1 MANASQVPDVTET
14 DLERSDLE
22 EAARELGI
30 DGFDDLED
38 QELFERIGVAL
49 GEIDLDE
56 LEDAAE
62 PVDEAADDASDEA
75 EDTASDV
82 ADDAAA
88 SVDDAEDEVEA
99 EDDEDEDDAE
109 AEEAEED
116 VEAEEAEEDVEAEE
130 DEEDDEAEVED
141 DVEAEEDDEDADDE
155 DADDE
160 DADDEDADDED
171 GAEPGE
177 YRFED
182 DPREGIEPILDLEAG
197 PVALDVFGVEI
208 HLRRVHAVLTANPN
222 GGRNIIGKLL
232 AQVATAMRSTDDEE
246 DTADEEES
254 ADEESNSDDGSNS
267 DDDGSNSDD
276 DESNSDDHD
285 GGLLNTIAGPAR
297 GLARGAK
304 RIVGKD

>member
-160 DADDEDADDED
+160 D